1 MVEIKDEEEDDA
13 EKAASEKPAAVVQAS
28 LSGDLVYLTSAG
40 ETVVLPSQPTTTKE
54 TNTHAKAEQDDAQL
68 TELMNAVIATGDR
81 VAAAVLE
88 LQTDPISPGVGSAHN
103 PLSLGDSYVEAMRPL
118 QFGKQLETTVI
129 SPLFIF
135 VNIHFFFSF
144 LSFQTRFHSPKRQMT
159 IMFISEFHSTTL
171 GGWRVPL
178 LPQPVLLERED

>member
-1 MVEIKDEEEDDA
+1 MYISHFVCSLSSTKDSLQQKLVEIKDEEEDET

-135 VNIHFFFSF
+135 VNIHFFS
-144 LSFQTRFHSPKRQMT
+144 SHSSPSRLVS
-159 IMFISEFHSTTL
+159 IH
-171 GGWRVPL
+171 R
-178 LPQPVLLERED
+178 RDR